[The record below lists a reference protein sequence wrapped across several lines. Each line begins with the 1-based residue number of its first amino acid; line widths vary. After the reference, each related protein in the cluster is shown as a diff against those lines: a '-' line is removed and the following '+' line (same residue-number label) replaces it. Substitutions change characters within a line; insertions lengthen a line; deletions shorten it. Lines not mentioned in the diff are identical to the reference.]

1 MLIVLFDCK
10 VSHEK
15 KKLDN
20 VVDVLIVGGGPAGL
34 MAADKLSIYECK
46 IHLIDRMPT
55 IGRKFLMAGKSGL
68 NITTAK
74 NNFLEDY
81 GESSDWISPM
91 IKNFGP
97 TQIIKFC
104 KTLGQETFVGSS
116 ARVFPKSMKTS
127 PLLRSWLKRLKD
139 SGVQIQTSARWIN
152 FGSDTIKLPKNNEL
166 VNIVNANDRL
176 QLIGARAVIFAFG
189 GASWSNLG
197 SDGKWSSVLKQ
208 HLINPETSIV
218 PFTAANMGVRILWS
232 KQMIRFEGQPVK
244 AVALKVNGLSRKGEF
259 TMTKTGLEGGI
270 IYLLSTW
277 QEDPEKIFEV
287 DLLPDLS
294 ISNICLR
301 LNKPRGRSTISNF
314 LRKTLGLKGV
324 KFGLLREF
332 GYPFPETNV
341 ELART
346 IKNLKVKIHGSYPLD
361 FAISTKGGISK
372 HAVTAELMLKDI
384 PGVFCAGEML
394 DWTAPTGGSL
404 LTGCL
409 STGLKS
415 GKSVADYLGLR
426 LVN

>member
-10 VSHEK
+10 VGNEK

-34 MAADKLSIYECK
+34 MAADQLSIYKCK
-46 IHLIDRMPT
+46 IHLIERMPT

-74 NNFLEDY
+74 TNFLEDY
-81 GESSDWISPM
+81 GDSSNWMSPM

-104 KTLGQETFVGSS
+104 KILGQDTFVGSS

-139 SGVQIQTSARWIN
+139 SGVEIQTSARWIN
-152 FGSDTIKLPKNNEL
+152 FDSDTIILPKDNDL
-166 VNIVNANDRL
+166 IHIVKANDGL

-208 HLINPETSIV
+208 HLTHPETSIV
-218 PFTAANMGVRILWS
+218 PFTAANMGIRILWS
-232 KQMIRFEGQPVK
+232 KQMMRFEGQPVK
-244 AVALKVNGLSRKGEF
+244 AVSVKVNGSSQKGEF
-259 TMTKTGLEGGI
+259 TITQTGLEGGI

-277 QEDPEKIFEV
+277 QEDLEKTFEV

-314 LRKTLGLKGV
+314 LRKTLGIKGV

-332 GYPFPETNV
+332 GYPFPEANV

-346 IKNLKVKIHGSYPLD
+346 IKNLKVKILGYYSLD
-361 FAISTKGGISK
+361 FAISTKGGIAK
-372 HAVTAELMLKDI
+372 HAVTTELMLNDI

-409 STGLKS
+409 STGLHA
-415 GKSVADYLGLR
+415 GKSVADYLDLK

>member
-10 VSHEK
+10 VSYEK
-15 KKLDN
+15 KKLYD

-34 MAADKLSIYECK
+34 MAADQLSTYKCK
-46 IHLIDRMPT
+46 IHLIERMPT

-74 NNFLEDY
+74 TNFLEDY

-97 TQIIKFC
+97 TQIIRFC
-104 KTLGQETFVGSS
+104 KTLGQAIFVGST

-139 SGVQIQTSARWIN
+139 SGVEIQTSARWIN
-152 FGSDTIKLPKNNEL
+152 FDIDEITFTKKNEL
-166 VNIVNANDRL
+166 IHTIRVNDRL

-189 GASWSNLG
+189 GASWSKLG

-208 HLINPETSIV
+208 HLTNSETSIV
-218 PFTAANMGVRILWS
+218 PFTAANMGFRVSWS
-232 KQMIRFEGQPVK
+232 KQMMRFEGQPVK
-244 AVALKVNGLSRKGEF
+244 GVSLKLNGSSLKGEF
-259 TMTKTGLEGGI
+259 TITQIGLEGGI

-277 QEDPEKIFEV
+277 QEDSEKTFEV

-294 ISNICLR
+294 LSNICLR
-301 LNKPRGRSTISNF
+301 LNKPRGKSTISNF

-332 GYPFPETNV
+332 GYPFPDENV

-346 IKNLKVKIHGSYPLD
+346 IKNLKVKILGVYPLD
-361 FAISTKGGISK
+361 FAISTKGGVSK

-384 PGVFCAGEML
+384 PGAFCAGEML

-409 STGLKS
+409 STGLHA
-415 GKSVADYLGLR
+415 GRSVANYLDLK